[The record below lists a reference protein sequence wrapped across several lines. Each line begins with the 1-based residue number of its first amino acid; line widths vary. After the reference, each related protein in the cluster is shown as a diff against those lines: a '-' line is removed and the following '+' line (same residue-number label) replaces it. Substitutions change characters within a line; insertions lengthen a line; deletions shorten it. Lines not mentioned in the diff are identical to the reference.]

1 MKYIL
6 TNLKNFAVKNTMIFI
21 LFVVCEIADVLIRL
35 FSHGVFQ
42 NFQAS
47 KDVEKMK
54 DDVFGY
60 TLCFGEIIDTQK
72 DENGNVMYYFGS
84 DSITLSQLR
93 SVLDKLDE
101 ETKSSLPG
109 MYFNLRF
116 SWDESEYIGYFEPD
130 DSGEIVCP
138 MSAVRIEYDE
148 ELNDYSLYNTYVK
161 NISLRK
167 GRYFTKEEY
176 ASSDN
181 LVVLPVNAKDELL
194 GQNIQIFGKSYKV
207 IGILG
212 DNAMHEFQVPYKT
225 LGDNFHIYDIGFL
238 DNNALDTKSFSNL
251 KKAFEETLDCSVNY
265 PPVETVDL
273 SDIKFYNSIIYIS
286 VAVAVASAIN
296 LAMLFRFVIRSRSRQ
311 TSVFCCAAVRETE

>member
-194 GQNIQIFGKSYKV
+194 GQNIQIFGKSYEV

-238 DNNALDTKSFSNL
+238 DDNALDTKSF
-251 KKAFEETLDCSVNY
+251 
-265 PPVETVDL
+265 
-273 SDIKFYNSIIYIS
+273 
-286 VAVAVASAIN
+286 
-296 LAMLFRFVIRSRSRQ
+296 
-311 TSVFCCAAVRETE
+311 